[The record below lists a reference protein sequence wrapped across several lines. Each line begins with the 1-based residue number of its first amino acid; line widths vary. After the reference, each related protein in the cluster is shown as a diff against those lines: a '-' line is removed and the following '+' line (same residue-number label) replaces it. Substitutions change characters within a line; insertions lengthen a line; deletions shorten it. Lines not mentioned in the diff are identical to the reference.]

1 MLGCLL
7 PGSRLTQ
14 CSHSDE
20 LVEPAGTSMHTS
32 AAAVHRSP
40 AAQGPGHYC
49 TALFSTP
56 EPGAGHYC
64 TALLPTLEPRVQ
76 CYCTALLFT
85 PEPGAGPHGPS
96 TQTLPRE
103 WGFTLMENSWSE
115 QEDRTALV
123 PVCCECQHVGSGGFS
138 AANPTSQ
145 KSFSGGR
152 SPSLHLPTAHPG
164 FHQHMHY
171 WCLLGN
177 AATGRSKS

>member
-1 MLGCLL
+1 MSSTDSESEAREVRREEAAEAMLGCLL

-76 CYCTALLFT
+76 CYCTALL
-85 PEPGAGPHGPS
+85 
-96 TQTLPRE
+96 
-103 WGFTLMENSWSE
+103 
-115 QEDRTALV
+115 
-123 PVCCECQHVGSGGFS
+123 C
-138 AANPTSQ
+138 
-145 KSFSGGR
+145 
-152 SPSLHLPTAHPG
+152 SLHLSPELALMAPAPR
-164 FHQHMHY
+164 HY
-171 WCLLGN
+171 QGNGALLLWRIHGQNKKTELHLCQCAVN
-177 AATGRSKS
+177 ASM